1 MLALVPEPWR
11 KTILGF
17 ILKAGFPLLGVVMI
31 GLVAAIDDRLLF
43 AVMDLAGDD

>member
-17 ILKAGFPLLGVVMI
+17 ILKVGFSLLGIVSI
-31 GLVAAIDDRLLF
+31 GLVAAIDE
-43 AVMDLAGDD
+43 GC

>member
-17 ILKAGFPLLGVVMI
+17 ILKAMFSLVGVVMMI
-31 GLVAAIDDRLLF
+31 GLVAAVDDRLLF
-43 AVMDLAGDD
+43 G